1 MDLRVKAWH
10 LPPRLAKRGADDAT
24 AGQLHGF
31 AAGTY
36 PVLGKLD
43 AKRFTGLLSTAE
55 IAIGAALVVPA
66 WLAGAGLTAFALGT
80 LGLYLRTPGMREEGS
95 LRPTQQGIPLA
106 KDAWMVGIGLALMI
120 DELAGRASR
129 S

>member
-1 MDLRVKAWH
+1 MDLRVKAWQ
-10 LPPRLAKRGADDAT
+10 LPPRLITGAYFLNAGLSKRGADDAT

-31 AAGTY
+31 ATGTY
-36 PVLGKLD
+36 PLLGKLD
-43 AKRFTGLLSTAE
+43 AKRFTGLL
-55 IAIGAALVVPA
+55 
-66 WLAGAGLTAFALGT
+66 TAFALAT

-120 DELAGRASR
+120 DEVAGRTSR